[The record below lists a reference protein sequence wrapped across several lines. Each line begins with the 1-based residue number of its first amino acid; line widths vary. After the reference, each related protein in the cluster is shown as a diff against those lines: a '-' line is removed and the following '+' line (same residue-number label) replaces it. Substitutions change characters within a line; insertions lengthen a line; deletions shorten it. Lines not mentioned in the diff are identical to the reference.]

1 MRVIDSALPA
11 GCVHYV
17 IGLTGSRAGGTK
29 LVVQTKNVTEFV
41 AAPFIDMA
49 GATVSA
55 VNGLLYIM
63 YVYNGQLQ

>member
-1 MRVIDSALPA
+1 M
-11 GCVHYV
+11 